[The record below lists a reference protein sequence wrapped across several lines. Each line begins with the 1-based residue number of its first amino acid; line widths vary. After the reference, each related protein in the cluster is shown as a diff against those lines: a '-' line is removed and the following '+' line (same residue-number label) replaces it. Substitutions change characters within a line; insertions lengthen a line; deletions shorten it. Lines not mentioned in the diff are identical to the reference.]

1 MRPFLAI
8 LKKELRSVVE
18 ERTIMIAIT
27 IQLFIASFASVL
39 VVGLVAFYDPNS
51 IAQNAAISIEA
62 GVVGDEDGTLT
73 AILRESNVRVAR
85 YATLEEARIAVEE
98 GIVDA
103 GLLISQVTESGAG
116 IVRGRLLLPE
126 SESLSTVIRMV
137 LQPPLKAYENH
148 LRGQRGIDV
157 RYDGLQGRPSTTYEF
172 RYTVIVPIL
181 MLFPAFVAGSM
192 VVDSISEEYA
202 TRTMETLQAAPVSMG
217 TILGSKIAA
226 GLTLAVAQCLLWLL
240 LLRVNGTG
248 VQKPVLV
255 VLLAGIVAA
264 DVSLGSA
271 LIAMVYRER
280 ERAQFVYSIGIPL
293 VAGALYLLGM
303 SPTTLI
309 ARLATGDAHTG
320 IADVSVF
327 AVPMI
332 LMSGVLLWGLG
343 HTSRGQQPFPTST
356 ELDAV

>member
-51 IAQNAAISIEA
+51 IAQNARISIEA
-62 GVVGDEDGTLT
+62 GVVGDGDGTLA

-85 YATLEEARIAVEE
+85 YATLEEVRIAVEE

-103 GLLISQVTESGAG
+103 GLLVPQETEDGVG
-116 IVRGRLLLPE
+116 IVQGQLLLPE
-126 SESLSTVIRMV
+126 SESLSTVVTMV

-148 LRGQRGIDV
+148 LRRQRGVDV
-157 RYDGLQGRPSTTYEF
+157 QYGKLGGRPSTTYEF

-192 VVDSISEEYA
+192 VVDSVSEEYE
-202 TRTMETLQAAPVSMG
+202 TQTMEILRAAPVSMG
-217 TILGSKIAA
+217 TILGGKIAA
-226 GLTLAVAQCLLWLL
+226 GLTLAIAQCLLWLL
-240 LLRVNGTG
+240 LLRINGTT
-248 VQKPVLV
+248 VQRPSLV
-255 VLLAGIVAA
+255 VLLAGTLAA

-271 LIAMVYRER
+271 LIAIAFRER

-293 VAGALYLLGM
+293 IAGALYLLGI
-303 SPTTLI
+303 SPTTVI
-309 ARLATGDAHTG
+309 ARLATGDVYAG
-320 IADVSVF
+320 LAEVSVF
-327 AVPMI
+327 AIPMVVMIGI
-332 LMSGVLLWGLG
+332 LVWGLERA
-343 HTSRGQQPFPTST
+343 S
-356 ELDAV
+356 AVGDTAS